1 MSILERNLVLV
12 GKTSLGKRTFT
23 MADSNGVVLKTSF
36 GLADTWYGGSVKEF
50 RKVKDSGL
58 LMCLDKRDN
67 IINLAY
73 VESDLTDADMELL
86 GIVVPNDGNK
96 SDLDDDGDENKSDL
110 DNDGDEN
117 KSDGNNDDGQ
127 EKDIND
133 GDDNDDSFAKDIV
146 TKGGKKK

>member
-1 MSILERNLVLV
+1 MSIENGKSERNLVLV

-73 VESDLTDADMELL
+73 VESDLTDADRELL
-86 GIVVPNDGNK
+86 GIVVPDDENK
-96 SDLDDDGDENKSDL
+96 PDLDDDGDENKP
-110 DNDGDEN
+110 
-117 KSDGNNDDGQ
+117 DGNNDDEQ

-133 GDDNDDSFAKDIV
+133 VNDNYDSFAKDINVV